1 MSEFFI
7 MGSGVIPPGAPVN
20 TLSAEGGPAT
30 PPSANNFNFSG
41 TFAGGYGSNG
51 AIVFSTVN
59 PGKMNAQ
66 VQVDNSTIFIN
77 AANQLQA
84 TPIITGT
91 ATTTGNTLPLGIQN
105 INSTIPV
112 PNNSAISI
120 IANLVAYDAIN
131 GNALGGEVISCVKN
145 VGGALT
151 VVASTDDTRNN
162 DMALSAWGV
171 AIVTVG
177 SNAFIQVTGV
187 AGTTLDWKAIIE
199 VVGVS

>member
-66 VQVDNSTIFIN
+66 VQVDTSTIFIN

-91 ATTTGNTLPLGIQN
+91 ATTVGATTAN

-177 SNAFIQVTGV
+177 SNAFIQVLGV